1 MSQSFKSWIHF
12 RIWVQYPWCHWVI
25 TLYSNELFGWNNH
38 ESCHL
43 TVVVWIILRY
53 NQHRKK
59 RHLIAHVSSTFSEGK
74 QHFFKMSKPMFIF
87 LFLGGEWTFIWNF
100 VQFNFL
106 MNELLF
112 SSSALTLPLTPL
124 WKESNDTLAVTPL
137 NISFLPSF
145 LIFPSLSWSH
155 REKRNTKI
163 KERRMIA
170 KSDSFCQTSVT
181 RTFPCPTVTP
191 KAAGCVAS
199 YTNKCKDKSTPPTE
213 RSGDGIMIT
222 N

>member
-12 RIWVQYPWCHWVI
+12 RIWVPYPWCHWVI

-59 RHLIAHVSSTFSEGK
+59 RHLIAHVSSTFTEGK

-100 VQFNFL
+100 VQFYFL

-137 NISFLPSF
+137 NISFLPHFPLFVLISQRKAQHWNKRKTHDRKIGQF
-145 LIFPSLSWSH
+145 LPDLCDTHVPMPHSH
-155 REKRNTKI
+155 
-163 KERRMIA
+163 A
-170 KSDSFCQTSVT
+170 KGGWLCS
-181 RTFPCPTVTP
+181 
-191 KAAGCVAS
+191 
-199 YTNKCKDKSTPPTE
+199 
-213 RSGDGIMIT
+213 
-222 N
+222 